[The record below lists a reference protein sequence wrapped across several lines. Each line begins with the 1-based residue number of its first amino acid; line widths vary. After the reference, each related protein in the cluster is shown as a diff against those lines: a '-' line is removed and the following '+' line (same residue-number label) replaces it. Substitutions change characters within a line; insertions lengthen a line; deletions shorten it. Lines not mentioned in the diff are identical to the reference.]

1 MSFGRLVR
9 WGAISS
15 LLGGVAWCALSL
27 ESIARPD
34 PERYRTGLFLVP
46 WVLSARGIVAL
57 HALQHRQ
64 AGRLGRIGFWT
75 TISSMLAAAMGT
87 IAYLAGVHALRWLEA
102 LGIVGWTV
110 GMLLLGFAT
119 ARARVVAARTGIA
132 LMLAE
137 PATVVTAVA
146 LSPWMPLQSEGSYS
160 GAIAN
165 GIVFLML
172 GVALRSRRTGMASP
186 SMRAGEVGM
195 TA

>member
-1 MSFGRLVR
+1 MAFGSLVR

-15 LLGGVAWCALSL
+15 LLGGIAWCALSL

-46 WVLSARGIVAL
+46 WVLSAGGVIGL

-64 AGRLGRIGFWT
+64 AGRLVRIGFWT
-75 TISSMLAAAMGT
+75 TISSMLAAAIGT
-87 IAYLAGVHALRWLEA
+87 LAYLAEMDALRWLEA
-102 LGIVGWTV
+102 LGVVGWTV

-119 ARARVVAARTGIA
+119 VRAGVVPKRAGVA

-137 PATVVTAVA
+137 PVTVLTAVA
-146 LSPWMPLQSEGSYS
+146 LSPWVPLQSEGSYS

-165 GIVFLML
+165 GIAFLML
-172 GVALRSRRTGMASP
+172 GVALRSRPSGVASL

-195 TA
+195 AA